1 VTTGLDIAGLVVSYG
16 KTPVLKGVDLQV
28 PEGQIAA
35 VLGSSG
41 SGKTTLLRSIAGF
54 IRPKSGHIE
63 IDHRRLVGPGVWL
76 APERRDVGLVP
87 QEGALFPHLDVAGNV
102 GFGLPKRTRVQR
114 AEAATRVEQLLEF
127 VSLGGKGA
135 VRPHELSG
143 GMQQRVALARAL
155 AREPKVVLLDEPF
168 SALDA
173 ELRRELR
180 AAVRDLLSQAGT
192 TAILVTHDEDEAVD
206 FADAVH
212 RIADGQILDQ
222 QLAQTNG

>member
-1 VTTGLDIAGLVVSYG
+1 MSTSHPGLDIANLVVSYG
-16 KTPVLKGVDLQV
+16 KAPVLRGIDLQV

-35 VLGSSG
+35 VLGASG

-54 IRPKSGHIE
+54 IRPKSGNIKV
-63 IDHRRLVGPGVWL
+63 DHRTLVGPGVWL

-102 GFGLPKRTRVQR
+102 GFGLPKRTRAQR
-114 AEAATRVEQLLEF
+114 TEAAARVEQLLEF

-135 VRPHELSG
+135 VQPHELSG

-155 AREPKVVLLDEPF
+155 AREPNVVLLDEPF

-180 AAVRDLLSQAGT
+180 GQVRELLAQAGT
-192 TAILVTHDEDEAVD
+192 TAILVTHDEDEALD

-212 RIADGQILDQ
+212 RISDGRIVESPE
-222 QLAQTNG
+222 GE

>member
-1 VTTGLDIAGLVVSYG
+1 
-16 KTPVLKGVDLQV
+16 
-28 PEGQIAA
+28 
-35 VLGSSG
+35 
-41 SGKTTLLRSIAGF
+41 
-54 IRPKSGHIE
+54 
-63 IDHRRLVGPGVWL
+63 
-76 APERRDVGLVP
+76 
-87 QEGALFPHLDVAGNV
+87 
-102 GFGLPKRTRVQR
+102 
-114 AEAATRVEQLLEF
+114 
-127 VSLGGKGA
+127 
-135 VRPHELSG
+135 
-143 GMQQRVALARAL
+143 MQQRVALARAL